1 MVTHQINTGLIFVSS
16 NTTVL
21 VIIVRK
27 IKKIRIGDGAIVFIL
42 TDGKN
47 YVMENP
53 MKIGEY
59 ISTTSPLQA
68 KEFTYK
74 QARSLV
80 QNKKKSLSWIKQ
92 FHIINKET
100 GQTES
105 NVQKYSNEGIFCGDK
120 NFEFD
125 ENIIDIIKQEVDSI
139 IGLATWDINQLNTYM
154 AMLNQGVQ
162 FYDNAIQDIKHA
174 RLDKRPPAHIRTKI
188 DGIANELEEKRRDV
202 KQTRNYID
210 VLIKAIKEQWSI
222 GKIKA
227 ELSKAKYVPYKGRT
241 KYYEMVENLLK
252 EY

>member
-1 MVTHQINTGLIFVSS
+1 M
-16 NTTVL
+16 
-21 VIIVRK
+21 
-27 IKKIRIGDGAIVFIL
+27 FIL

-53 MKIGEY
+53 MKSGEY
-59 ISTTSPLQA
+59 ISTTSPIQA

-74 QARSLV
+74 QARSLLH
-80 QNKKKSLSWIKQ
+80 NKKKALSWIKQ
-92 FHIINKET
+92 FHMISKET
-100 GQTES
+100 GKIEADIHG
-105 NVQKYSNEGIFCGDK
+105 YSNEGIFCGDK
-120 NFEFD
+120 DFEFD
-125 ENIIDIIKQEVDSI
+125 ENIVEEIKKEVNSI
-139 IGLATWDINQLNTYM
+139 IGLAAWDINQLNTYV

-162 FYDNAIQDIKHA
+162 YYDNAIQDIKHA

-188 DGIANELEEKRRDV
+188 DGIMNDLEEKRRDV
-202 KQTRNYID
+202 KQTRNYIN
-210 VLIKAIKEQWSI
+210 VLINANKQQWSI

>member
-1 MVTHQINTGLIFVSS
+1 M
-16 NTTVL
+16 
-21 VIIVRK
+21 
-27 IKKIRIGDGAIVFIL
+27 FIL

-53 MKIGEY
+53 MQIGQY
-59 ISTTSPLQA
+59 ISTTSPIQA

-74 QARSLV
+74 QARSLL

-92 FHIINKET
+92 FHMVNKET
-100 GQTES
+100 GKVET
-105 NVQKYSNEGIFCGDK
+105 NIPKFSNEGIFCGDK
-120 NFEFD
+120 DFEFD
-125 ENIIDIIKQEVDSI
+125 ESIIDTIKQEVNSI
-139 IGLATWDINQLNTYM
+139 IGLAAWDINQLNTYL

-188 DGIANELEEKRRDV
+188 DGIMNELEEKRRDV

-210 VLIKAIKEQWSI
+210 ILIKAIKEQWSI

-241 KYYEMVENLLK
+241 RYYEMIKNLLK

>member
-1 MVTHQINTGLIFVSS
+1 M
-16 NTTVL
+16 
-21 VIIVRK
+21 
-27 IKKIRIGDGAIVFIL
+27 FIL

-59 ISTTSPLQA
+59 INTTSPLQA

-74 QARSLV
+74 QARSLL
-80 QNKKKSLSWIKQ
+80 QNKKKSLSWIRQ
-92 FHIINKET
+92 FHMVNQET
-100 GQTES
+100 GQVETDIP
-105 NVQKYSNEGIFCGDK
+105 KFSNEGIFCGDK
-120 NFEFD
+120 EFEFD
-125 ENIIDIIKQEVDSI
+125 ENIIDIIKQEVNSI
-139 IGLATWDINQLNTYM
+139 IGLAAWDINQLNTYIV
-154 AMLNQGVQ
+154 MLNQGVQ

-202 KQTRNYID
+202 KQIRNYINI
-210 VLIKAIKEQWSI
+210 LIKAIKEQWSI

-241 KYYEMVENLLK
+241 KYYEMVEKLLK

>member
-1 MVTHQINTGLIFVSS
+1 
-16 NTTVL
+16 
-21 VIIVRK
+21 
-27 IKKIRIGDGAIVFIL
+27 
-42 TDGKN
+42 
-47 YVMENP
+47 MENP
-53 MKIGEY
+53 MKVGEY
-59 ISTTSPLQA
+59 ISTTSPIQA
-68 KEFTYK
+68 KEFTWK
-74 QARSLV
+74 QARSLL

-92 FHIINKET
+92 FHMVNQDT
-100 GQTES
+100 GQVETDIP
-105 NVQKYSNEGIFCGDK
+105 KFSNEGIFCGDK
-120 NFEFD
+120 DFEFD
-125 ENIIDIIKQEVDSI
+125 ESIIDKIKQEVSSI
-139 IGLATWDINQLNTYM
+139 IGLAAWDINQLNTYL

-162 FYDNAIQDIKHA
+162 FYDNAIQDIKHV

-188 DGIANELEEKRRDV
+188 DGIMNELEEKRRDV

>member
-1 MVTHQINTGLIFVSS
+1 M
-16 NTTVL
+16 
-21 VIIVRK
+21 
-27 IKKIRIGDGAIVFIL
+27 FIL

-53 MKIGEY
+53 IQSGQY
-59 ISTTSPLQA
+59 ISTTSSIQA
-68 KEFTYK
+68 KKFTYK
-74 QARSLV
+74 QARSLL
-80 QNKKKSLSWIKQ
+80 QNKKKSLSWIRQ
-92 FHIINKET
+92 FHMVNQET
-100 GQTES
+100 GEVETDIP
-105 NVQKYSNEGIFCGDK
+105 KFSNEGIFCGDK
-120 NFEFD
+120 DFEFD
-125 ENIIDIIKQEVDSI
+125 ESIIDTIKQEVSSI
-139 IGLATWDINQLNTYM
+139 IGLAAWDINQLNTYL

-162 FYDNAIQDIKHA
+162 FYDNAIQDVKHV

-222 GKIKA
+222 GKIKT

-241 KYYEMVENLLK
+241 KYYEIVENLLK

>member
-1 MVTHQINTGLIFVSS
+1 M
-16 NTTVL
+16 
-21 VIIVRK
+21 
-27 IKKIRIGDGAIVFIL
+27 FIL

-59 ISTTSPLQA
+59 ISTTSPVQA

-74 QARSLV
+74 QARSLL
-80 QNKKKSLSWIKQ
+80 QNKKKSLSWIKR
-92 FHIINKET
+92 FHMVNQET
-100 GQTES
+100 GKPETDIP
-105 NVQKYSNEGIFCGDK
+105 KYSNEGIFCGDK
-120 NFEFD
+120 EFEFD
-125 ENIIDIIKQEVDSI
+125 ESIIGMIKHEVFTI
-139 IGLATWDINQLNTYM
+139 IGLAAWDINQLSTYES
-154 AMLNQGVQ
+154 MLNQGIQ

-188 DGIANELEEKRRDV
+188 DGIANELEEKRRDA
-202 KQTRNYID
+202 KQTRNYINI
-210 VLIKAIKEQWSI
+210 LKKAIEEQWSI

-241 KYYEMVENLLK
+241 KYYKMIEELLK